1 MIFYYC
7 LSFHIL
13 FLYIFLILSHRKG
26 FDNMSSYITSLEH
39 NDTLKASI
47 IIPYCDYDQRL
58 YSLLA
63 QLKTQINFQT

>member
-1 MIFYYC
+1 
-7 LSFHIL
+7 
-13 FLYIFLILSHRKG
+13 
-26 FDNMSSYITSLEH
+26 MSSYITSLEH
-39 NDTLKASI
+39 NETLKASI